1 MGGGSGTK
9 NNPIALLTNNS
20 RKCKK
25 NAHNPLSGH
34 SESNCWTLHPECRPA
49 HLPKT
54 GGSCTEAT
62 VSSFH
67 TSLTQSSS
75 QFILDSGSLA
85 HMFSN
90 PDLFCALERKKL
102 GVVHM
107 SSGEESLKI
116 ERTGTI
122 RLVNDFGEIIFN
134 QVLLVPD
141 LVVNL
146 LSVWCLILDNYQVLF
161 LKNSFEIYKNE
172 NLKAQGLYVGNLP
185 SLNFENF
192 VSSCHLSSAKLL
204 HKSLGHVSYSRLRKN
219 LGLPLK
225 IEKSCESCAITRLG

>member
-1 MGGGSGTK
+1 MRITHSEKGVNPELALEQLRVYHNDQQAMGGGSRTK

-116 ERTGTI
+116 EGTGTI

-146 LSVWCLILDNYQVLF
+146 LSV
-161 LKNSFEIYKNE
+161 
-172 NLKAQGLYVGNLP
+172 
-185 SLNFENF
+185 
-192 VSSCHLSSAKLL
+192 
-204 HKSLGHVSYSRLRKN
+204 
-219 LGLPLK
+219 
-225 IEKSCESCAITRLG
+225 